1 MIEGLGSLLSGLRAN
16 LASLNAAANNIAN
29 LNTDG
34 YRERTVNLTIGPEG
48 RGVRIAS
55 TSLNGQPGSI
65 RTTADPLQVA
75 IEGDSFLEARTADG
89 PRFTRSGSLGLDAD
103 GFLATAE
110 GDRLEP
116 GIRIP
121 SNATDLSIGRDGT
134 VSGTVA
140 GESVVFGRLQSV
152 RFANAGGL
160 ESVGGNLFAASAA
173 SGEPL
178 RGNFLDPGFGQLV
191 PGALES
197 SNSDLIGGIIDSI
210 LAQRSIQAQIAAIQT
225 ADEVLQESVN
235 LQRPKGP
242 FEI

>member
-1 MIEGLGSLLSGLRAN
+1 MIEGLGSLLSGVRSN

-34 YRERTVNLTIGPEG
+34 YRERTVNLTTGPGG
-48 RGVRIAS
+48 RGVSIAS
-55 TSLNGQPGSI
+55 TSLNGQPGAARS
-65 RTTADPLQVA
+65 TGNPLQVA
-75 IEGDSFLEARTADG
+75 IEGDSFFEVRTAEG
-89 PRFTRSGSLGLDAD
+89 SRFTRSGAFGLDAD
-103 GFLATAE
+103 GFLTTAD
-110 GDRLEP
+110 GNRLEP
-116 GIRIP
+116 GVQIP

-134 VSGTVA
+134 ASGTVA

-160 ESVGGNLFAASAA
+160 ESVGGSLFAASSA

-178 RGNFLDPGFGQLV
+178 RGNFLDPGFGQLL
-191 PGALES
+191 PGAVET

-235 LQRPKGP
+235 LQRPKSP
-242 FEI
+242 FEV

>member
-16 LASLNAAANNIAN
+16 LASLNGSANNIAN

-34 YRERTVNLTIGPEG
+34 FRERSVNLTTGPG
-48 RGVRIAS
+48 GLGVRIAS
-55 TSLNGQPGSI
+55 SSLNGRPGAV
-65 RTTADPLQVA
+65 RTTDNPLQVA
-75 IEGDSFLEARTADG
+75 IEGDSFFEVRTGDG
-89 PRFTRSGSLGLDAD
+89 PRYTRAGSFGLDAD

-116 GIRIP
+116 GIQISP
-121 SNATDLSIGRDGT
+121 EATDLSIGRDGT

-152 RFANAGGL
+152 RFANTGGL

-191 PGALES
+191 PGAVET

-235 LQRPKGP
+235 LQRPRTP
-242 FEI
+242 FEV